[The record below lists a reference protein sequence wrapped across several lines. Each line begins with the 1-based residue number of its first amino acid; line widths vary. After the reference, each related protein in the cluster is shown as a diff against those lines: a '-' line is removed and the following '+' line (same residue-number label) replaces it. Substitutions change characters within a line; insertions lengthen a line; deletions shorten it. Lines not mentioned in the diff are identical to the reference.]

1 MKFNTR
7 IDRAIKIA
15 GVAHRKQ
22 KRKGSDIPYI
32 IHPFAVMTIASEA
45 TDDEDTLIAC
55 LLHDT
60 IEDVPEEYSK
70 EQMRKDFGG
79 NVVKIVEGVTKD
91 DTLKSWKERSDSY
104 LKHLEEQASDE
115 SVMVSCADKI
125 HNLMSMVEDYKNIGD
140 KLYER
145 FNSNK
150 DQQTWFYE
158 SVCKI
163 VKKRLPNLKLTKDLE
178 DLIKEYK
185 ALTSA

>member
-1 MKFNTR
+1 
-7 IDRAIKIA
+7 
-15 GVAHRKQ
+15 
-22 KRKGSDIPYI
+22 
-32 IHPFAVMTIASEA
+32 
-45 TDDEDTLIAC
+45 
-55 LLHDT
+55 
-60 IEDVPEEYSK
+60 
-70 EQMRKDFGG
+70 MRKDFGG

-91 DTLKSWKERSDSY
+91 DSLKSWKERSDTY
-104 LKHLEEQASDE
+104 LKLLEEQASDE
-115 SVMVSCADKI
+115 SVLVSCADKI

-163 VKKRLPNLKLTKDLE
+163 VKKRHPNLKLTKDLE

-185 ALTSA
+185 ILTAN

>member
-15 GVAHRKQ
+15 GVAHRNQ

-32 IHPFAVMTIASEA
+32 IHPFAVMTIASEV
-45 TDDEDTLIAC
+45 TDNEDILIAC

-70 EQMRKDFGG
+70 EQMRKDFGE

-91 DTLKSWKERSDSY
+91 DSLKSWKERSDAY
-104 LKHLEEQASDE
+104 LQHLEEQASDE
-115 SVMVSCADKI
+115 SVLVSSADKI
-125 HNLMSMVEDYKNIGD
+125 HNLMSMVEDYKNVGN

-150 DQQTWFYE
+150 DQQIWFYE
-158 SVCKI
+158 RVCKI
-163 VKKRLPNLKLTKDLE
+163 VKKRLPNLKLIKDLE
-178 DLIKEYK
+178 ELIKEYK
-185 ALTSA
+185 TLTAA